1 MDDLNT
7 SRRVIVKQ
15 LVRQGKM
22 ERLAEHDIED
32 QDIQDRI
39 DMLKHRQQI
48 LVKMTGRMLNSI
60 ESLMTTVHDVD
71 DSYDMESKMSQD
83 GILVVAPNEE
93 KKPEAQQKENKKKA
107 PKVGEMYRQITIWF
121 TNQQ

>member
-1 MDDLNT
+1 
-7 SRRVIVKQ
+7 
-15 LVRQGKM
+15 M

-39 DMLKHRQQI
+39 DMLQHRQQI

-107 PKVGEMYRQITIWF
+107 PKVGEMYRQITICF

>member
-1 MDDLNT
+1 M
-7 SRRVIVKQ
+7 KQ
-15 LVRQGKM
+15 LVRQGKI

-60 ESLMTTVHDVD
+60 ESLMTTVHDID
-71 DSYDMESKMSQD
+71 DAYDLESKMSAD
-83 GILVVAPNEE
+83 GIMVVAPSQEE
-93 KKPEAQQKENKKKA
+93 KPAAAQKGKKKKG
-107 PKVGEMYRQITIWF
+107 PKVCEMQANYNVIHSRQ
-121 TNQQ
+121 